1 MIACQNGHTGIV
13 ELLLDSGT
21 EVRLCSN
28 NGISPLYKA
37 SKNGY
42 EIIVQR
48 LLRKGAYVNYMFKR
62 RIQRRSTACQN
73 ENGNRQP
80 NADANE

>member
-1 MIACQNGHTGIV
+1 MIACENGHTGIV
-13 ELLLDSGT
+13 ELLLDSGA
-21 EVRLCSN
+21 VVNLCSN
-28 NGISPLYKA
+28 NGIGPLYKA

-42 EIIVQR
+42 ESIVQR
-48 LLRKGAYVNYMFKR
+48 LLPKGANVNYMYKR
-62 RIQRRSTACQN
+62 RNQRRSTACQN